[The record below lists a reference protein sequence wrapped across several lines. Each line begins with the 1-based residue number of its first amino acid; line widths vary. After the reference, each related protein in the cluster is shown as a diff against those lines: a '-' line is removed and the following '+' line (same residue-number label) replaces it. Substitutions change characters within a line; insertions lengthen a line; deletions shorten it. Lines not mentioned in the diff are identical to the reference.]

1 MREFKNGDIVYFK
14 EPHSA
19 FYTSGHHEFHP
30 GPYKIL
36 DDSTTSGTC
45 VMLDLMST
53 KSVRNHFIF
62 NSNGGYDKLITID
75 EWRQLQLS
83 KIDLS

>member
-19 FYTSGHHEFHP
+19 FYTSGHHEFHH

-36 DDSTTSGTC
+36 DDSISGTC
-45 VMLDLMST
+45 VILDLMSS
-53 KSVRNHFIF
+53 KNHFIF

-75 EWRQLQLS
+75 EWRELQLN
-83 KIDLS
+83 KVI